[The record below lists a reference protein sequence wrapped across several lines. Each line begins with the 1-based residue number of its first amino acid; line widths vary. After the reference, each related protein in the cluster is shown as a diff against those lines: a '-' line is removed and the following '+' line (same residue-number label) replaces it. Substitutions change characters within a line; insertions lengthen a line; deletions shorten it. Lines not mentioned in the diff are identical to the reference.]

1 MTEPQNPKR
10 TIRRATGFSSFGFRI
25 LNLFRISNFGFRD
38 SCPAGSGFRE
48 SPEAGGRRLGE
59 CFIEGCIKLS
69 GLAVV
74 AFVFLI
80 FLFLLRDSLSLF
92 REYSLREFLFGREW
106 LPISEPPKF
115 GVLPLLI
122 GSVLV
127 TFWAIVICVPLGVGA
142 AMFIAE
148 VAPKPL
154 KHVLKSLVE
163 ILASIPSVVLGFLG
177 IIWLGPFLRNTFGL
191 STGMCGLTGSLLL
204 AFMALP
210 TIISIS
216 EDALVGVPK
225 SYREAAFGLG
235 ATRWQTLW
243 RVILP
248 SASSGIVAA
257 VMLGIGRV
265 VGETMVVLMVTG
277 NAPVMPKSILLPL
290 RTLTATIAG
299 EMGETVGGSEHYFAL
314 FAVGLVLF
322 AITFTIN
329 LVADLFLR
337 RARK

>member
-1 MTEPQNPKR
+1 MPRKIDESTTP
-10 TIRRATGFSSFGFRI
+10 SFAR
-25 LNLFRISNFGFRD
+25 L
-38 SCPAGSGFRE
+38 
-48 SPEAGGRRLGE
+48 RRLAADVFVSLRWLWRKTSE
-59 CFIEGCIKLS
+59 PVIEFCIKIS

-74 AFVFLI
+74 IFVFLI

-92 REYSLREFLFGREW
+92 RHYPLRKFLFSTEW
-106 LPISEPPKF
+106 LPISEPPTF
-115 GVLPLLI
+115 GVVPLLL
-122 GSVLV
+122 GSVYV
-127 TFWAIVICVPLGVGA
+127 TAWAIVICVPLGVGS

-177 IIWLGPFLRNTFGL
+177 IIWLGPVLRNTFGVP
-191 STGMCGLTGSLLL
+191 TGMCGLTGSLLL

-216 EDALVGVPK
+216 EDALTGVPK
-225 SYREAAFGLG
+225 TYREAAFGLG
-235 ATRWQTLW
+235 ATRWQALW
-243 RVILP
+243 RIILP
-248 SASSGIVAA
+248 SASSGILAA

-277 NAPVMPKSILLPL
+277 NAPVMPKSILQPL

-314 FAVGLVLF
+314 FAVGIVLF
-322 AITFTIN
+322 AITFSVN
-329 LVADLFLR
+329 FVADLFLR

>member
-1 MTEPQNPKR
+1 MTENPNP
-10 TIRRATGFSSFGFRI
+10 TPDAIVA
-25 LNLFRISNFGFRD
+25 
-38 SCPAGSGFRE
+38 ARE
-48 SPEAGGRRLGE
+48 PDKTANGDGRRRIRE
-59 CFIEGCIKLS
+59 FVIEGCIRLS
-69 GLAVV
+69 GFAVV

-92 REYSLREFLFGREW
+92 RVYSLKEFLTGREW

-122 GSVLV
+122 GSILV
-127 TFWAIVICVPLGVGA
+127 TFWAIVICVPLGIGA

-154 KHVLKSLVE
+154 KHVLKSLIE

-177 IIWLGPFLRNTFGL
+177 IIWLAPFLRNTFGL
-191 STGMCGLTGSLLL
+191 STGMTGLTGSLLL

-216 EDALVGVPK
+216 EDALAGVPRA
-225 SYREAAFGLG
+225 YREAAFGLG

-248 SASSGIVAA
+248 SASPGIVAA

-277 NAPVMPKSILLPL
+277 NAPVMPKSILQPL

-329 LVADLFLR
+329 FIADLFLR

>member
-1 MTEPQNPKR
+1 MAENSSESAVRSYAKP
-10 TIRRATGFSSFGFRI
+10 RA
-25 LNLFRISNFGFRD
+25 
-38 SCPAGSGFRE
+38 A
-48 SPEAGGRRLGE
+48 EAGIFVPLNRLRRRIGE
-59 CFIEGCIKLS
+59 PIIELCIKLS
-69 GLAVV
+69 GFVV
-74 AFVFLI
+74 VIFVFLI

-92 REYSLREFLFGREW
+92 RQYSVSKFLFGTQW
-106 LPISEPPKF
+106 LPISDPPQF
-115 GVLPLLI
+115 GVIPLLL
-122 GSVLV
+122 GSVFV
-127 TFWAIVICVPLGVGA
+127 TAWAIFICVPLGVGS

-148 VAPKPL
+148 VAPKSL

-177 IIWLGPFLRNTFGL
+177 IIWLGPFLRNTFHL
-191 STGMCGLTGSLLL
+191 PTGMCGLTGSLLL

-216 EDALVGVPK
+216 EDALVGVPRT
-225 SYREAAFGLG
+225 YREAAYGLG

-243 RVILP
+243 RIILP
-248 SASSGIVAA
+248 AASSGILAA

-277 NAPVMPKSILLPL
+277 NAPVIPKSILQPL

-329 LVADLFLR
+329 FVADLFLR

>member
-1 MTEPQNPKR
+1 MPNHSSESIVSHAEPR
-10 TIRRATGFSSFGFRI
+10 SS
-25 LNLFRISNFGFRD
+25 
-38 SCPAGSGFRE
+38 
-48 SPEAGGRRLGE
+48 EAGMLVFLTRWRRKIGE
-59 CFIEGCIKLS
+59 PIIELCIKLS
-69 GLAVV
+69 GLLVV
-74 AFVFLI
+74 IFVFLI
-80 FLFLLRDSLSLF
+80 FLFLVKDSLSLF
-92 REYSLREFLFGREW
+92 RQYPVSQFLFGTAW
-106 LPISEPPKF
+106 LPISDPPQF
-115 GVLPLLI
+115 GVIPLLL
-122 GSVLV
+122 GSIYV
-127 TFWAIVICVPLGVGA
+127 TFWAIVICVPLGVGS

-148 VAPKPL
+148 VAPKHL
-154 KHVLKSLVE
+154 KNVLKSLVE

-177 IIWLGPFLRNTFGL
+177 IIWLAPVLRNTFHL

-216 EDALVGVPK
+216 EDALTSVPRT
-225 SYREAAFGLG
+225 YREAAFGLG

-243 RVILP
+243 RIVLP
-248 SASSGIVAA
+248 SASSGILAA

-277 NAPVMPKSILLPL
+277 NAPVVPRSILQPL

-299 EMGETVGGSEHYFAL
+299 EMGETVGGSDHYYAL

-337 RARK
+337 RAKR

>member
-1 MTEPQNPKR
+1 MFRVPGFWQLRR
-10 TIRRATGFSSFGFRI
+10 TI
-25 LNLFRISNFGFRD
+25 
-38 SCPAGSGFRE
+38 
-48 SPEAGGRRLGE
+48 GE
-59 CFIEGCIKLS
+59 PIIEICIKLS
-69 GLAVV
+69 GFTVV
-74 AFVFLI
+74 IFVFLI
-80 FLFLLRDSLSLF
+80 FLFLLKDSLSLF
-92 REYSLREFLFGREW
+92 RQYPIAKFLFGTDW
-106 LPISEPPKF
+106 LPISDPPQF
-115 GVLPLLI
+115 GVVPLLL
-122 GSVLV
+122 GSIYV
-127 TFWAIVICVPLGVGA
+127 TGWAILICVPLGVGS

-148 VAPKPL
+148 VAPKHL
-154 KHVLKSLVE
+154 RNVLKSLVE

-177 IIWLGPFLRNTFGL
+177 IIWLAPVLRNTFHL

-216 EDALVGVPK
+216 EDALTGVPRT
-225 SYREAAFGLG
+225 YREAAFGLG

-243 RVILP
+243 RIVLP
-248 SASSGIVAA
+248 SAASGILAA

-277 NAPVMPKSILLPL
+277 NAPVMPRSILQPL

-299 EMGETVGGSEHYFAL
+299 EMGETVGGSDHYYAL

-322 AITFTIN
+322 AITFAIN
-329 LVADLFLR
+329 FVADLFLR